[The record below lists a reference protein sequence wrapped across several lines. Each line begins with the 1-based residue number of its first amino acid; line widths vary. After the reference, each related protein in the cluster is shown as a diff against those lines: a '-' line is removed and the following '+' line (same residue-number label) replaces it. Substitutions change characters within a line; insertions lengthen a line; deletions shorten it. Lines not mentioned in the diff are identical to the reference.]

1 MAKVQK
7 DDDYAKSRFRSFVI
21 QRSYDYDVTVYDEE
35 TGEKHIPD
43 DAPTPDEWM
52 DKIIAQFKK
61 EGAKADYYY
70 FIFHDADYLP
80 DGTLKSLHVH
90 IVIHF
95 KIHMYQLLTLN
106 FDETL
111 QNY

>member
-61 EGAKADYYY
+61 REQKQIIIISY
-70 FIFHDADYLP
+70 FMMLITYPMGL
-80 DGTLKSLHVH
+80 
-90 IVIHF
+90 
-95 KIHMYQLLTLN
+95 
-106 FDETL
+106 
-111 QNY
+111 